1 MNEELSAIIKEKYL
15 RVSREHPSA
24 EIVDGKAPKPD
35 LNQARTELAKV
46 IGKFAE
52 QFLAKKYGPLIGT
65 VAESTAATYLQKF
78 EENVIIMIGLGLV
91 LRLIAFIAMAKISNP
106 KRPVIKEI
114 SKGL

>member
-1 MNEELSAIIKEKYL
+1 MTMNEELSAIIKEKYL

-52 QFLAKKYGPLIGT
+52 QFLAKKYSPLIGT
-65 VAESTAATYLQKF
+65 VAESSAATYLQKF
-78 EENVIIMIGLGLV
+78 EENVAKAKGDVTLVVQELVDRIMTNGR
-91 LRLIAFIAMAKISNP
+91 LRK
-106 KRPVIKEI
+106 
-114 SKGL
+114 